1 MKASWSK
8 LTSVGWGVRVVADEP
23 FEELPEAGAEVTVRT
38 KAGKES
44 TVTVKSVVW
53 SGETDGKY
61 DTKPGQPTA
70 LYALD

>member
-1 MKASWSK
+1 MPATWSK
-8 LTSVGWGVRVVADEP
+8 LSSGGWGVRYVCSEP